1 MLGNFLF
8 RVLNSAGNLL
18 GNNARAY
25 IMNTFDVELS
35 VRFTKLM
42 FISNPKITLEMLI
55 VLYFISPKN

>member
-18 GNNARAY
+18 SNNARAY
-25 IMNTFDVELS
+25 IRNTFDVELS